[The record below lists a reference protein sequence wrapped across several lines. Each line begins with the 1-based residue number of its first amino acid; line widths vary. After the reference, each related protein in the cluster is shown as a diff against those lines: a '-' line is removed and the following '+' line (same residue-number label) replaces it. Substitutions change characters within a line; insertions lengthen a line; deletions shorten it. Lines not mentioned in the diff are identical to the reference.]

1 MLRYTSLPWFA
12 VILICSIL
20 SAAFTPPATA
30 DDAPVFTNEESAGP
44 DYVVQG
50 EYVGLVDGDNWG
62 AQVIALGG
70 GKFQC
75 TGYPGGLPGDGY
87 DSSREKRISQGQT
100 NGDITELRGENYRL
114 EIKQGRLKVFSGSD
128 RALGE
133 LIQVRRQS
141 PTLGS
146 KPPANA
152 VVLFDGT
159 SAEQFLSGK
168 MTADKWLE
176 SECKSRQS
184 FGDHQLHIEFR
195 TPFKPTARGQARGN
209 SGVYLQS
216 RYELQILDSFG
227 LSGENNECGGFY
239 SIAKPTVNMC
249 YPPLAWQTYDVDFQA
264 ARYSADGK
272 KTHNAKV
279 SVRHNGVVIHKD
291 LDLPKHTP
299 GQSEEGPA
307 PLPLYLQGHD
317 NPVVYRNIWVVA
329 KTTDK

>member
-1 MLRYTSLPWFA
+1 MLRCTSFPWYA
-12 VILICSIL
+12 GLLICGLL
-20 SAAFTPPATA
+20 STAFNNRAPA
-30 DDAPVFTNEESAGP
+30 DDTPVFTSEESAGP
-44 DYVVQG
+44 DYAVQG

-62 AQVIALGG
+62 AQVIALGD

-75 TGYPGGLPGDGY
+75 TGYPGGLPGDGF
-87 DSSREKRISQGQT
+87 DSSREKRVSQGQT
-100 NGDITELRGENYRL
+100 HGDVTEFQGENYRL
-114 EIKQGRLKVFSGSD
+114 EIKQGRLKVLSGGD
-128 RALGE
+128 RMLGE

-146 KPPANA
+146 KPPAGA
-152 VVLFDGT
+152 VVLFDGS
-159 SAEQFLSGK
+159 SAEQFTSGK
-168 MTADKWLE
+168 MTAEKWLE

-195 TPFKPTARGQARGN
+195 TPFKPAARGQARGN

-239 SIAKPTVNMC
+239 SIAKPSVNMC
-249 YPPLAWQTYDVDFQA
+249 YPPLVWQTYDIDFQA
-264 ARYSADGK
+264 ARYTVDGK
-272 KTHNAKV
+272 KSQNARV
-279 SVRHNGVVIHKD
+279 TVRHNGVLIHKD
-291 LDLPKHTP
+291 LELPKHTP

-307 PLPLYLQGHD
+307 PLPLYLQGHG

-329 KTTDK
+329 KPTDQ